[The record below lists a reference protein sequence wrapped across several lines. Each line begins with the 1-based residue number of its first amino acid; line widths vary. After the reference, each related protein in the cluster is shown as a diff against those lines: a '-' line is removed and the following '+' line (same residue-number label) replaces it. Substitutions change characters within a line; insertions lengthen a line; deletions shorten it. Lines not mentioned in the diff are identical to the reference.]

1 MKVKRGCKQ
10 SEVGMIPEDWN
21 MKTLGKLTT
30 TVASGRT
37 KVDEVFGIYPVHG
50 STGVI
55 GYTKNPKYEGDA
67 ILAARVGANAGKLN
81 LVSGKIWS
89 Y

>member
-30 TVASGRT
+30 TVASGEQRWM
-37 KVDEVFGIYPVHG
+37 KYLE
-50 STGVI
+50 STRFM
-55 GYTKNPKYEGDA
+55 DQQA
-67 ILAARVGANAGKLN
+67 L
-81 LVSGKIWS
+81 LVTQRIRSMKAMLF
-89 Y
+89 